1 MREFFNFFLKWRF
14 FIFFFLLEYAA
25 IFISFSNSK
34 IHQYIY
40 ADSSNFII
48 GKIYESIYK
57 VRNYFLLEIEN
68 KKLLN
73 ENKSLHE
80 ACVFSKI
87 RKISKDLKKKDI
99 IYLQQYTFT
108 PVQIINNSIHKQENY
123 ITINKGSIDGIK
135 PDMGIILYNGIAGI
149 IIKTSPHFSIAISL
163 LNPKIKVNARLKKN
177 KYFGT
182 LSWDGIDHEYV
193 VLYDIPRH
201 SIISK
206 GDIVETDGKSATFP
220 EGIPIGKVHSYK
232 FDEEHANYIIKV
244 KLMVNFSAI
253 ENAYIVK
260 NLFKEEWNDVQLYK
274 VEKNNEFN

>member
-14 FIFFFLLEYAA
+14 FIFFFLLEFSA
-25 IFISFSNSK
+25 IFLSFSNSK
-34 IHQYIY
+34 FHQYIY
-40 ADSSNFII
+40 AGSSNFMI
-48 GKIYESIYK
+48 GKIYENIYK
-57 VRNYFLLEIEN
+57 LRSYFLLEIEN

-73 ENKSLHE
+73 ENKRLRE
-80 ACVFSKI
+80 AQIFSKI
-87 RKISKDLKKKDI
+87 RKISKDFKKEDVN
-99 IYLQQYTFT
+99 YLQQYTFT
-108 PVQIINNSIHKQENY
+108 PVQIINNNIHEQANY

-135 PDMGIILYNGIAGI
+135 PDMGIILSNGIAGI

-182 LSWDGIDHEYV
+182 LSWDGLDHEYV

-201 SIISK
+201 STIHK

-220 EGIPIGKVHSYK
+220 EGILIGRVHSYK

-244 KLMVNFSAI
+244 KLMANFSTI
-253 ENAYIVK
+253 ENAYVVK
-260 NLFKEEWNDVQLYK
+260 NLLKKEWNDVQLYK
-274 VEKNNEFN
+274 VENK